1 MGKTTIYIRDEDK
14 EFFKKARK
22 KLGKKEGLGSILITA
37 LKEKLQDN
45 NKLIEEAYE
54 LTMLRKTDL
63 NKSIDKA
70 IYYYLY
76 TFPPF
81 AREEAEAMV
90 KYIDQE
96 FPEYFSLEGKT
107 GEQIIKAMW
116 FGDQEWF
123 EGGKKLLGK
132 LGIGEYAEEIKIEN
146 LAQYIDSFTKEKP
159 TKSKGEQ
166 PTKTKESKKLKK
178 QEKRG

>member
-1 MGKTTIYIRDEDK
+1 MGKKTIYIRDEDEK
-14 EFFKKARK
+14 FFKQAMK
-22 KLGKKEGLGSILITA
+22 KLGKKEGLGSILIKA

-54 LTMLRKTDL
+54 LIMLRKTDL

-76 TFPPF
+76 TFPSY
-81 AREEAEAMV
+81 AREEAEVMV

-96 FPEYFSLEGKT
+96 FPEYFSLEGDNRLK
-107 GEQIIKAMW
+107 ILNAMW
-116 FGDQEWF
+116 YGDKEWF

-132 LGIGEYAEEIKIEN
+132 LGIGEYAEESKMEN
-146 LAQYIDSFTKEKP
+146 FAKFFDSFTEEKLSKP
-159 TKSKGEQ
+159 KGEQ
-166 PTKTKESKKLKK
+166 PIQTKESKKRKK
-178 QEKRG
+178 QKKGG